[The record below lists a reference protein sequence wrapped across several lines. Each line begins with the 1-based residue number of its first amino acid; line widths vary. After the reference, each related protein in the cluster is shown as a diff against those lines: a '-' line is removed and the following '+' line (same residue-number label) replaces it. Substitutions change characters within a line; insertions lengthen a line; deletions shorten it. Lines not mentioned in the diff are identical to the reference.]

1 MKAATATTAA
11 TVQNRIQLKNIVF
24 ATDFSQTAR
33 AAMPFAAEIAQRF
46 GAKLFAVHAKTPEN
60 YALPTTE
67 IWPIANAQLEQ
78 DTKELKETLTKQFP
92 KVESEVLTAEG
103 GVWAVVAA
111 VVQQKQADLIV
122 VGTSGRRGIGKFVL
136 GSVAEEILRRAKC
149 PVLTVG
155 PHATADPPREAKFKK
170 IVYATDFGEG
180 CHAAAAFAVALA
192 EEHQAHLTLLH
203 VIQEPSAEALVAEEE
218 IEAAA
223 LDRLRALVAG
233 EAELW
238 CEPKAVVRQGVPAEK
253 ILELAKREEAD
264 LIVLGVRNFNGVVRA
279 THFAGAVAHQVV
291 AEAPCPVLTVRA

>member
-1 MKAATATTAA
+1 MKAATA
-11 TVQNRIQLKNIVF
+11 VQNRIQLKNIVF

-46 GAKLFAVHAKTPEN
+46 GAKLYAVHAKTPEN

-67 IWPIANAQLEQ
+67 IWPAVNAQLEQ
-78 DTKELKETLTKQFP
+78 DTKDLKETLHNRFP
-92 KVESEVLTAEG
+92 IVESEVLTAEG
-103 GVWAVVAA
+103 GVWAVVEA
-111 VVQQKQADLIV
+111 VAQQKQADLIV
-122 VGTSGRRGIGKFVL
+122 VGTNGRRGIGKFIL

-155 PHATADPPREAKFKK
+155 PHAPAEPPREAKFKK

-180 CHAAAAFAVALA
+180 SQAAAAYAVALA

-203 VIQEPSAEALVAEEE
+203 VIQEPKTEQLVPAGEL
-218 IEAAA
+218 EAAA

-238 CEPKAVVRQGVPAEK
+238 CEPKAVVRHGVPAEK
-253 ILELAKREEAD
+253 ILEVAKREEAD
-264 LIVLGVRNFNGVVRA
+264 LIVLGVRKFNGVVRA
-279 THFAGAVAHQVV
+279 THLARAVAHQVV
-291 AEAPCPVLTVRA
+291 AEATCPVLTVRA

>member
-1 MKAATATTAA
+1 MKAATAI
-11 TVQNRIQLKNIVF
+11 QNRIQLKNIVF

-46 GAKLFAVHAKTPEN
+46 GAKLYAVHAKTPEN

-67 IWPIANAQLEQ
+67 IWPAVNAQLEQ
-78 DTKELKETLTKQFP
+78 DTKDLKETLHNRFP
-92 KVESEVLTAEG
+92 IVESEVLTAEG
-103 GVWAVVAA
+103 GVWAVVEA
-111 VVQQKQADLIV
+111 VAQQKQADLIV
-122 VGTSGRRGIGKFVL
+122 VGTNGRRGIGKFIL

-155 PHATADPPREAKFKK
+155 PHAPAEPPREAKFKK

-180 CHAAAAFAVALA
+180 SQAAAAYAVALA

-203 VIQEPSAEALVAEEE
+203 VIQEPKTEQLVPAGEL
-218 IEAAA
+218 EAAA

-238 CEPKAVVRQGVPAEK
+238 CEPKAVVRHGVPAEK
-253 ILELAKREEAD
+253 ILEVAKREEAD
-264 LIVLGVRNFNGVVRA
+264 LIVLGVRKFNGVVRA
-279 THFAGAVAHQVV
+279 THLARAVAHQVV
-291 AEAPCPVLTVRA
+291 AEATCPVLTVRA